1 MIYLFY
7 YFGTIII
14 DYNVNKIGTQPELFN
29 AGRIKMFKN
38 LLPLFFLIVV
48 ITCINYWLQ
57 IVQKGFLNVVL

>member
-48 ITCINYWLQ
+48 ITCINY
-57 IVQKGFLNVVL
+57 